1 MAREANQKL
10 KLLMLQKILMEN
22 TDENH
27 GLSAAEIISR
37 LAVEDI
43 SVNRKILYQDFEELR
58 HFGVDIISEKKGRN
72 VYYYIGSR
80 EFELPELKLLVDSVQ
95 SAKFITEKKSN
106 ELIGKLEGLV
116 SKYEARQLHRQ
127 VIISGRVKSMNESI
141 YYNVDKIQTAIGENV
156 SITFAYFQWNVK
168 KEMVLRHDGMRYE
181 VSPWALAWDDENYYM
196 IAYDHTDERI
206 KHYRVDK
213 MVKIIL
219 TSKPRKGQEKFDEKN
234 SPKYSQKLFSM
245 FGGEPVRVS
254 IEADDSMAGV
264 FIDRFG
270 KDIMIVPKKDGRFRL
285 TVEVE
290 VSDHFLGWIIA
301 LGPSVVITGPP
312 QVTERMKE
320 IAETLKTQYL

>member
-1 MAREANQKL
+1 M
-10 KLLMLQKILMEN
+10 
-22 TDENH
+22 
-27 GLSAAEIISR
+27 
-37 LAVEDI
+37 
-43 SVNRKILYQDFEELR
+43 
-58 HFGVDIISEKKGRN
+58 
-72 VYYYIGSR
+72 
-80 EFELPELKLLVDSVQ
+80 
-95 SAKFITEKKSN
+95 
-106 ELIGKLEGLV
+106 
-116 SKYEARQLHRQ
+116 
-127 VIISGRVKSMNESI
+127 
-141 YYNVDKIQTAIGENV
+141 
-156 SITFAYFQWNVK
+156 
-168 KEMVLRHDGMRYE
+168 LRHDGMRYE

-312 QVTERMKE
+312 QVIGRMKE